1 MTRTIG
7 LLAGVFVVGLGAAGC
22 QQVVTAR
29 IEPTPV
35 CDFNALM
42 ASPPPASGAPA
53 PAQVPAAPAALTEMP
68 LNSVNITDV
77 GITNKIM
84 VQSANARRNPTGTVE
99 VWTRVVNCTDFPLQ
113 IEGRTH
119 FLDEGQAP
127 VEEVSSWIRVFLSP
141 RSYGVYKE
149 SSIDVARVRYY
160 YVEIREGR

>member
-1 MTRTIG
+1 MKRTIG
-7 LLAGVFVVGLGAAGC
+7 LLSGVLMVGLGAAGC
-22 QQVVTAR
+22 QVVAAR
-29 IEPTPV
+29 VEPTPI

-42 ASPPPASGAPA
+42 ATPPPAAPA
-53 PAQVPAAPAALTEMP
+53 PALVPATPAALTEMP

-84 VQSANARRNPTGTVE
+84 IQSASARRQPTGTVE
-99 VWTRVVNCTDFPLQ
+99 VWTRLVNCTDFPLQ

-127 VEEVSSWIRVFLSP
+127 VEDVSAWARVYLSP

>member
-1 MTRTIG
+1 MRRTIG
-7 LLAGVFVVGLGAAGC
+7 LLASVLVIGLGATGC
-22 QQVVTAR
+22 QTVAAR
-29 IEPTPV
+29 IEPTPI
-35 CDFNALM
+35 CNFNALM
-42 ASPPPASGAPA
+42 AAPPGAPA

-68 LNSVNITDV
+68 LNSVNITDIA
-77 GITNKIM
+77 ITNKIM
-84 VQSANARRNPTGTVE
+84 VQSASARRTPTGTIE

-127 VEEVSSWIRVFLSP
+127 VEEVSAWGRVFLSP

-149 SSIDVARVRYY
+149 SSTDIARVRFY